1 MRVKFML
8 FSVEQTQKFN
18 QRILVIGD
26 FLQKIFVGTKYDLK
40 KAEIKVEPENYL
52 TATFFS
58 AISYGIIFFILLT
71 GLIFARD
78 GNLSEAFPLNL
89 IIGIIFFVLFFFLHL
104 IYPGIIAKQ
113 IAFGIDQ
120 NLIFA
125 LKSMLIQV
133 KSGIPLFNAIE
144 NVAKTNYGVVSDEFK
159 IVVKEIMAGTPEAN
173 AIEKMAL
180 RTKSEYLRKAG
191 WQIVNSI
198 KSGASVVG
206 ALETTIETLTTNQL
220 RAIKNYSAELNLWIL
235 LYLLL
240 AAAIPTL
247 GITFMVILSSMGG
260 SDISELHIMLTII
273 FAFVIQVVLIG
284 FVKNRKPKVIM

>member
-1 MRVKFML
+1 
-8 FSVEQTQKFN
+8 
-18 QRILVIGD
+18 
-26 FLQKIFVGTKYDLK
+26 
-40 KAEIKVEPENYL
+40 
-52 TATFFS
+52 
-58 AISYGIIFFILLT
+58 
-71 GLIFARD
+71 
-78 GNLSEAFPLNL
+78 
-89 IIGIIFFVLFFFLHL
+89 
-104 IYPGIIAKQ
+104 
-113 IAFGIDQ
+113 FGIDQ

>member
-8 FSVEQTQKFN
+8 FSIEQAQKFN
-18 QRILVIGD
+18 QRVLFIGD
-26 FLQKIFVGTKYDLK
+26 FLQKIFVGIKYDLK
-40 KAEIKVEPENYL
+40 KAELKVDSKSYL
-52 TATFFS
+52 TAAFFS
-58 AISYGIIFFILLT
+58 AIVYGIVFFILLT
-71 GLIFARD
+71 GLIFVRD
-78 GNLSEAFPLNL
+78 AGLEGAFPINL
-89 IIGIIFFVLFFFLHL
+89 IAGIVFFVLFFFLHI

-113 IAFGIDQ
+113 IAYGIDQ

-144 NVAKTNYGVVSDEFK
+144 NIAKSNYGVVSSEFK
-159 IVVKEIMAGTPEAN
+159 AVVKEIMAGASEAK

-180 RTKSEYLRKAG
+180 RTKSEYLKKAA

-206 ALETTIETLTTNQL
+206 ALDTTIETLTTNQV

-235 LYLLL
+235 MYLLL

-247 GITFMVILSSMGG
+247 GITFMIILSSMGG
-260 SDISELHIMLTII
+260 SNISELHIMLTIA
-273 FAFVIQVVLIG
+273 FAFIIQIVLIG
-284 FVKNRKPKVIM
+284 FVKSRKPKVVI

>member
-1 MRVKFML
+1 ML

-247 GITFMVILSSMGG
+247 GITFMIILSSMGG

>member
-1 MRVKFML
+1 ML

>member
-1 MRVKFML
+1 ML
-8 FSVEQTQKFN
+8 FSIEQAQHLN
-18 QRILVIGD
+18 QRVLFIGD
-26 FLQKIFVGTKYDLK
+26 FLQKVFVGTKYDLK
-40 KAEIKVEPENYL
+40 KAELRIEPESYL
-52 TATFFS
+52 TASFFS
-58 AISYGIIFFILLT
+58 AIAYGIMFFLLLT
-71 GLIFARD
+71 GLIFLRD
-78 GNLSEAFPLNL
+78 GVLEGAFPINL
-89 IIGIIFFVLFFFLHL
+89 IAGIVFFVLFFFLHL

-133 KSGIPLFNAIE
+133 KSGIPLFKSIE
-144 NVAKTNYGVVSDEFK
+144 NVAKSNYGVVSEEFK
-159 IVVKEIMAGTPEAN
+159 SVVKEIVAGTSESK

-180 RTKSEYLRKAG
+180 KTKSEYLRKAA

-206 ALETTIETLTTNQL
+206 ALETTIETLTTNQI

-235 LYLLL
+235 MYLLL

-247 GITFMVILSSMGG
+247 GITFMIILSSMGG
-260 SDISELHIMLTII
+260 SNITELHILLTIA
-273 FAFVIQVVLIG
+273 FAFVVQVVLIG
-284 FVKNRKPKVIM
+284 FVKNRKPKVVM